1 VFSFPREVTETA
13 STHVIGDRAEQVYR
27 RCDALE
33 QLTETWGLVVGPKL
47 RTTQGRFKNNDHD

>member
-13 STHVIGDRAEQVYR
+13 STHVTGDRAEQVYR

-33 QLTETWGLVVGPKL
+33 QLDGNLGSSCGPKIADNAGQIQKQ
-47 RTTQGRFKNNDHD
+47 RS